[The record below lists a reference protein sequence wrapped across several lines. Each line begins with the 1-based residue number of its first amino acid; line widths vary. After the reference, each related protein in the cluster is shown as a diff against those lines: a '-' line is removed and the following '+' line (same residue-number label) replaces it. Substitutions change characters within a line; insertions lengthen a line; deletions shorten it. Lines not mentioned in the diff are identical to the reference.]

1 MFLLI
6 LRAFSLFFS
15 PASPPEFGAFH
26 IMTFLLC
33 GSIMVG
39 ATIENI
45 VGSFILP
52 YANCELH
59 MSTAEAGLFSSVPFM
74 GIVCSSHL
82 WGFLADT
89 CGRLKV
95 MRYASFLA
103 FVCSF
108 LSAFMTDTVLWM
120 ISRFFVGV
128 L

>member
-1 MFLLI
+1 MLSDSSEYG
-6 LRAFSLFFS
+6 R
-15 PASPPEFGAFH
+15 FH
-26 IMTFLLC
+26 IITFLAC
-33 GSIMVG
+33 GSLMVG

-45 VGSFILP
+45 SASFVLP

-59 MSTAEAGLFSSVPFM
+59 MTTAELGLFSSVPFM
-74 GIVCSSHL
+74 GIVCSSHI

-95 MRYASFLA
+95 MRYATFFA
-103 FVCSF
+103 FVMSF
-108 LSAFMTDTVLWM
+108 ISAFMVDTLFWM